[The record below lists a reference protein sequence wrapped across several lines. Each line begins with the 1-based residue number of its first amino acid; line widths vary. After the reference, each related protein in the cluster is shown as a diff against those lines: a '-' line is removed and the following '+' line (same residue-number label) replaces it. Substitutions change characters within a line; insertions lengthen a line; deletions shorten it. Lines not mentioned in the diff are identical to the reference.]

1 MLKFEDYAYE
11 RPNIQEE
18 KTNFNRLLESLRNA
32 TSSEEALQVIE
43 QVNAARSKLSTMG
56 NLVHIRASIDTND
69 EYYQAE
75 RDFFDEAMPEFQEMT
90 TAYYRELLA
99 SPHRAELEDRLGK
112 QLFDI
117 AELEIKAFSPE
128 VMELLQKENKL
139 ASEYAKLTASAQ
151 IEFQGSTYTL
161 AQLEPFEE
169 NADRQVRRQAVEAR
183 FSFFAEHQD
192 QFDRIYDELVKTR
205 HEIAVRLGY
214 RNFVE
219 LGYIRMKRVGYD
231 AEMVDA
237 FRRQVRESI
246 VPLAS
251 KLMERQARR
260 IGVDQLKYHD
270 ERFKFVSGN
279 AEPKG
284 PPEWIIENG
293 RKMYAELSEETERFF
308 EFMLE
313 RNLMDLVAK
322 KGKEAGGYC
331 TYIDDYESPF
341 IFSNFNG
348 TSGDIDVL
356 THEAGHAFQVFES
369 RSIAVPEYR
378 WPTMEAAEIH
388 SMSMEFFTWP
398 WMERFFQEDTEKYKF
413 AHLADSLMFIP
424 YGVAVDEFQHLI
436 YENPNWTP
444 EERHAAWRELEKVY
458 LPHRD
463 YDGIDYLEQGGFWQ
477 RQRHIYQA
485 PFYYLDYTLAQI
497 CAFQFWKRDQ
507 EDHAAAWNDYVA
519 LCRLG
524 GSRSFLELVE
534 AAGLRSP
541 FAEGTVESVIG
552 TIEQYLDSVDDQAL

>member
-1 MLKFEDYAYE
+1 
-11 RPNIQEE
+11 
-18 KTNFNRLLESLRNA
+18 
-32 TSSEEALQVIE
+32 
-43 QVNAARSKLSTMG
+43 
-56 NLVHIRASIDTND
+56 
-69 EYYQAE
+69 
-75 RDFFDEAMPEFQEMT
+75 
-90 TAYYRELLA
+90 
-99 SPHRAELEDRLGK
+99 
-112 QLFDI
+112 
-117 AELEIKAFSPE
+117 
-128 VMELLQKENKL
+128 
-139 ASEYAKLTASAQ
+139 
-151 IEFQGSTYTL
+151 
-161 AQLEPFEE
+161 
-169 NADRQVRRQAVEAR
+169 
-183 FSFFAEHQD
+183 
-192 QFDRIYDELVKTR
+192 
-205 HEIAVRLGY
+205 
-214 RNFVE
+214 
-219 LGYIRMKRVGYD
+219 
-231 AEMVDA
+231 
-237 FRRQVRESI
+237 
-246 VPLAS
+246 
-251 KLMERQARR
+251 
-260 IGVDQLKYHD
+260 
-270 ERFKFVSGN
+270 
-279 AEPKG
+279 
-284 PPEWIIENG
+284 
-293 RKMYAELSEETERFF
+293 
-308 EFMLE
+308 
-313 RNLMDLVAK
+313 MDLVAK